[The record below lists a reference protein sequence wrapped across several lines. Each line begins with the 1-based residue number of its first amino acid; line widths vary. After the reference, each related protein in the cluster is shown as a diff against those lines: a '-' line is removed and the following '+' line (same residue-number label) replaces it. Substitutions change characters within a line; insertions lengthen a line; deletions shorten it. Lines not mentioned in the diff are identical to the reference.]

1 MLEIT
6 LAKLCP
12 LQGGWEEL
20 LKEIM
25 GKTKTYMSRYTVPH
39 FSVGMR
45 RIAFHA
51 TTNGR
56 AYYITDD
63 EVLQKGIERHPWFN
77 SKFFLESVEEQ
88 SADKQA
94 SDEQRS
100 MKARKDF
107 AEMNFLTLADAK
119 NYLAEKFGVVR
130 SNIKTQEA
138 AISVGEANGVKITFG
153 K

>member
-1 MLEIT
+1 MSKI
-6 LAKLCP
+6 
-12 LQGGWEEL
+12 
-20 LKEIM
+20 
-25 GKTKTYMSRYTVPH
+25 KTYVSRFTVPH

-63 EVLQKGIERHPWFN
+63 EELQNGIERHPWFK
-77 SKFFLESVEEQ
+77 SKFYLESVEEQ
-88 SADKQA
+88 SADKQT
-94 SDEQRS
+94 SDEQA
-100 MKARKDF
+100 KPEVQK
-107 AEMNFLTLADAK
+107 EMVELNFVTLADAK
-119 NYLAEKFGVVR
+119 NYLADKFGVVR

-138 AISVGEANGVKITFG
+138 AISAGEANGVKITFG

>member
-1 MLEIT
+1 MSKI
-6 LAKLCP
+6 
-12 LQGGWEEL
+12 
-20 LKEIM
+20 
-25 GKTKTYMSRYTVPH
+25 KTYVSRFTVPH

-63 EVLQKGIERHPWFN
+63 EELQKGIERHPWFK
-77 SKFFLESVEEQ
+77 SKFYLESVEEP
-88 SADKQA
+88 SADKQT
-94 SDEQRS
+94 SDEQA
-100 MKARKDF
+100 KPEVQK
-107 AEMNFLTLADAK
+107 ELVELNFVTLADAK
-119 NYLAEKFGVVR
+119 NYLADKFGVVR

-138 AISVGEANGVKITFG
+138 AISAGEANGVKITFS

>member
-1 MLEIT
+1 MSKI
-6 LAKLCP
+6 
-12 LQGGWEEL
+12 
-20 LKEIM
+20 
-25 GKTKTYMSRYTVPH
+25 KTYVSRFTVPH

-63 EVLQKGIERHPWFN
+63 EELQKGIERHPWFK
-77 SKFFLESVEEQ
+77 SKFYLESVEEP
-88 SADKQA
+88 SADKQT
-94 SDEQRS
+94 SDEQA
-100 MKARKDF
+100 KPEVQK
-107 AEMNFLTLADAK
+107 EMVELKFVTLADAK
-119 NYLAEKFGVVR
+119 NYLADKFGVVR

-138 AISVGEANGVKITFG
+138 AISAGEANGVKIIFS

>member
-1 MLEIT
+1 MSKI
-6 LAKLCP
+6 
-12 LQGGWEEL
+12 
-20 LKEIM
+20 
-25 GKTKTYMSRYTVPH
+25 KTYVSRFTVPH

-63 EVLQKGIERHPWFN
+63 EELQKGIERHPWFK
-77 SKFFLESVEEQ
+77 SKFDLESVEEP
-88 SADKQA
+88 SADKQT
-94 SDEQRS
+94 SDEQA
-100 MKARKDF
+100 KPEVQK
-107 AEMNFLTLADAK
+107 EMVELKFVTLADAK
-119 NYLAEKFGVVR
+119 NYLADKFGVVR

-138 AISVGEANGVKITFG
+138 AISAGEANGVKITFS

>member
-1 MLEIT
+1 MSKI
-6 LAKLCP
+6 
-12 LQGGWEEL
+12 
-20 LKEIM
+20 
-25 GKTKTYMSRYTVPH
+25 KTYVSRFTVPH

-63 EVLQKGIERHPWFN
+63 EELQKGIERHPWFK
-77 SKFFLESVEEQ
+77 SKFYLESVEAASPQPSPAEREKG
-88 SADKQA
+88 SDKK
-94 SDEQRS
+94 ELV
-100 MKARKDF
+100 
-107 AEMNFLTLADAK
+107 EMNFLTLADAK
-119 NYLAEKFGVVR
+119 NYLADKFGVVR

>member
-1 MLEIT
+1 MSKI
-6 LAKLCP
+6 
-12 LQGGWEEL
+12 
-20 LKEIM
+20 
-25 GKTKTYMSRYTVPH
+25 KTYVSRFTVPH

-63 EVLQKGIERHPWFN
+63 EELQKGIERHPWFK
-77 SKFFLESVEEQ
+77 SKFYLESVEEQ
-88 SADKQA
+88 SADKQT
-94 SDEQRS
+94 SDEQA
-100 MKARKDF
+100 KPEVQK
-107 AEMNFLTLADAK
+107 EMVELNFVTLADAK
-119 NYLAEKFGVVR
+119 NYLADKFGVVR

-138 AISVGEANGVKITFG
+138 AISAGEANGVKITFS

>member
-1 MLEIT
+1 MSKI
-6 LAKLCP
+6 
-12 LQGGWEEL
+12 
-20 LKEIM
+20 
-25 GKTKTYMSRYTVPH
+25 KTYVSRFTVPH

-63 EVLQKGIERHPWFN
+63 EELQKGIERHPWFK
-77 SKFFLESVEEQ
+77 SKFDLESVEEP
-88 SADKQA
+88 SADKQT
-94 SDEQRS
+94 SDEQA
-100 MKARKDF
+100 KPEVQK
-107 AEMNFLTLADAK
+107 ELVELNFVTLADAK
-119 NYLAEKFGVVR
+119 NYLADKFGVVR

-138 AISVGEANGVKITFG
+138 AISAGEANGVKITFS

>member
-1 MLEIT
+1 MSKI
-6 LAKLCP
+6 
-12 LQGGWEEL
+12 
-20 LKEIM
+20 
-25 GKTKTYMSRYTVPH
+25 KTYVSRFTVPH

-63 EVLQKGIERHPWFN
+63 EELQKGIERHPWFK
-77 SKFFLESVEEQ
+77 SKFYLESVEEQ
-88 SADKQA
+88 SADKQT
-94 SDEQRS
+94 SDEQA
-100 MKARKDF
+100 KPEVQK
-107 AEMNFLTLADAK
+107 EMVELNFVTLADAK
-119 NYLAEKFGVVR
+119 NYLADKFGVVR

-138 AISVGEANGVKITFG
+138 AISAGEANGVKITFN

>member
-1 MLEIT
+1 M
-6 LAKLCP
+6 
-12 LQGGWEEL
+12 
-20 LKEIM
+20 
-25 GKTKTYMSRYTVPH
+25 PH

-63 EVLQKGIERHPWFN
+63 EELQKGIERHPWFK
-77 SKFFLESVEEQ
+77 SKFYLESVEEQ
-88 SADKQA
+88 SADKQT
-94 SDEQRS
+94 SDEQA
-100 MKARKDF
+100 KLGAQK
-107 AEMNFLTLADAK
+107 EMVELNFVTLADAK
-119 NYLAEKFGVVR
+119 NYLADKFGVVR

>member
-1 MLEIT
+1 MSKI
-6 LAKLCP
+6 
-12 LQGGWEEL
+12 
-20 LKEIM
+20 
-25 GKTKTYMSRYTVPH
+25 KTYVSRFTVPH

-63 EVLQKGIERHPWFN
+63 EELQKGIERHPWFK
-77 SKFFLESVEEQ
+77 SKFYLESVEEQ
-88 SADKQA
+88 SADKQT
-94 SDEQRS
+94 SDEQA
-100 MKARKDF
+100 KLGAQK
-107 AEMNFLTLADAK
+107 EMVELNFVTLADAK
-119 NYLAEKFGVVR
+119 NYLADKFGVVR

>member
-1 MLEIT
+1 MSKI
-6 LAKLCP
+6 
-12 LQGGWEEL
+12 
-20 LKEIM
+20 
-25 GKTKTYMSRYTVPH
+25 KTYVSRFTVPH

-63 EVLQKGIERHPWFN
+63 EELQKGIERHPWFK
-77 SKFFLESVEEQ
+77 SKFYLESVEEQ
-88 SADKQA
+88 PSADKQT
-94 SDEQRS
+94 SDEQA
-100 MKARKDF
+100 KPEVQK
-107 AEMNFLTLADAK
+107 EMVELKFVTLADAK
-119 NYLAEKFGVVR
+119 NYLADKFGVVR

-138 AISVGEANGVKITFG
+138 AISAGEANGVKITFS

>member
-1 MLEIT
+1 MSKI
-6 LAKLCP
+6 
-12 LQGGWEEL
+12 
-20 LKEIM
+20 
-25 GKTKTYMSRYTVPH
+25 KTYVSRFTVPH

-63 EVLQKGIERHPWFN
+63 EELQKGIERHPWFK
-77 SKFFLESVEEQ
+77 SKFYLESVEEQ
-88 SADKQA
+88 SADKQT
-94 SDEQRS
+94 SDEQA
-100 MKARKDF
+100 KPEVQK
-107 AEMNFLTLADAK
+107 EMVELKFVTLADAK
-119 NYLAEKFGVVR
+119 NYLADKFGVVR

-138 AISVGEANGVKITFG
+138 AISAGEANGVKIIFS

>member
-1 MLEIT
+1 MSKI
-6 LAKLCP
+6 
-12 LQGGWEEL
+12 
-20 LKEIM
+20 
-25 GKTKTYMSRYTVPH
+25 KTYVSRFTVPH

-63 EVLQKGIERHPWFN
+63 EELQKGIERHPWFK
-77 SKFFLESVEEQ
+77 SKFYLESVEEQ
-88 SADKQA
+88 SADKQT
-94 SDEQRS
+94 SDEQA
-100 MKARKDF
+100 KPEVQK
-107 AEMNFLTLADAK
+107 EMVELNFVTLADAK
-119 NYLAEKFGVVR
+119 NYLVDKFGVVR

-138 AISVGEANGVKITFG
+138 AISAGEANGVKITFS

>member
-1 MLEIT
+1 MSKI
-6 LAKLCP
+6 
-12 LQGGWEEL
+12 
-20 LKEIM
+20 
-25 GKTKTYMSRYTVPH
+25 KTYVSRFTVPH

-63 EVLQKGIERHPWFN
+63 EELQKGIERHPWFK
-77 SKFFLESVEEQ
+77 SKFYLESVEEQ
-88 SADKQA
+88 SADKQT
-94 SDEQRS
+94 SDEQA
-100 MKARKDF
+100 KPEVQK
-107 AEMNFLTLADAK
+107 EMVELNFVTLADAK
-119 NYLAEKFGVVR
+119 NYLADKFGVVR

-138 AISVGEANGVKITFG
+138 AISAGEANGVKIIFS

>member
-1 MLEIT
+1 MSKI
-6 LAKLCP
+6 
-12 LQGGWEEL
+12 
-20 LKEIM
+20 
-25 GKTKTYMSRYTVPH
+25 KTYVSRFTVPH

-63 EVLQKGIERHPWFN
+63 EELQKGIERHPWFK
-77 SKFFLESVEEQ
+77 SKFYLESVEEP
-88 SADKQA
+88 SADKQT
-94 SDEQRS
+94 SDEQA
-100 MKARKDF
+100 KPEVQK
-107 AEMNFLTLADAK
+107 EMVELNFVTLADAK
-119 NYLAEKFGVVR
+119 NYLADKFGVVR

-138 AISVGEANGVKITFG
+138 AISAGEANGVKITFS

>member
-1 MLEIT
+1 MSKI
-6 LAKLCP
+6 
-12 LQGGWEEL
+12 
-20 LKEIM
+20 
-25 GKTKTYMSRYTVPH
+25 KTYVSRFTVPH

-63 EVLQKGIERHPWFN
+63 EELQKGIERHPWFK
-77 SKFFLESVEEQ
+77 SKFYLESVEEQ
-88 SADKQA
+88 SADKQT
-94 SDEQRS
+94 SDEQA
-100 MKARKDF
+100 KPEVQK
-107 AEMNFLTLADAK
+107 EMVELKFVTLADAK
-119 NYLAEKFGVVR
+119 NYLADKFGVVR

-138 AISVGEANGVKITFG
+138 AISAGEANGVKITFS

>member
-1 MLEIT
+1 M
-6 LAKLCP
+6 
-12 LQGGWEEL
+12 
-20 LKEIM
+20 
-25 GKTKTYMSRYTVPH
+25 PH

-63 EVLQKGIERHPWFN
+63 EELQKGIERHSWFK
-77 SKFFLESVEEQ
+77 SKFYLESVEEQ
-88 SADKQA
+88 SADKQT
-94 SDEQRS
+94 SDEQA
-100 MKARKDF
+100 KPEVQK
-107 AEMNFLTLADAK
+107 EMVELNFVTLADAK
-119 NYLAEKFGVVR
+119 NYLADKFGVVR

-138 AISVGEANGVKITFG
+138 AISAGEANGVKIIFS